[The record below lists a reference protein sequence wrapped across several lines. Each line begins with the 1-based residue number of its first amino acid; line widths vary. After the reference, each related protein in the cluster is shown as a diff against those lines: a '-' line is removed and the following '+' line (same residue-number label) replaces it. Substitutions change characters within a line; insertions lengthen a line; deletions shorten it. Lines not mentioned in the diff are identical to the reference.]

1 MPVRHGH
8 DENATRLDAVDDAK
22 RGRDEPARERPRRA
36 AALRGCYAVQA
47 TKRTRD
53 VPGTDAHTQNP
64 GAPAR
69 LGAREEAGQRA
80 RATKDE
86 LGRTAPWAFTR
97 RIRRGAFGW
106 KSQPAIARVRQAVS
120 EIKKVARRDPVLGA
134 EGAVLFLERVKAREA
149 WLERLWDAH
158 ANDEIPY
165 IERLGDFWGDLCV
178 SPETAS
184 AWADRLVSVI
194 ETAWSPD
201 PERRGF
207 FHGTMACF
215 SALLRAG
222 RHEEILALL
231 AKDPFPWWPYRQWGV
246 RALAALG
253 RPDEAIAY
261 AEASRGINDSPVAI
275 AITCE
280 AILLASGRVEE
291 AYRRYALAARQG
303 TSYLTTY
310 RALVRKYPQKRPEE
324 LLGDLVA
331 TTPGDEGKWFATA
344 KELGLFGEAIR
355 LANQAPC
362 DPKTLTRA
370 ARDFAD
376 VRPEFAVEAGL
387 AALHWL
393 AEGYGYEIT
402 GADVWAAYT
411 NTMKA
416 AEQAGRAGEVRDR
429 IRALVARE
437 TYGERFVTRILG
449 QTLGL

>member
-1 MPVRHGH
+1 MMS
-8 DENATRLDAVDDAK
+8 K
-22 RGRDEPARERPRRA
+22 
-36 AALRGCYAVQA
+36 
-47 TKRTRD
+47 
-53 VPGTDAHTQNP
+53 
-64 GAPAR
+64 
-69 LGAREEAGQRA
+69 
-80 RATKDE
+80 
-86 LGRTAPWAFTR
+86 GRTAPWAFTR
-97 RIRRGAFGW
+97 HIRRGAFGR
-106 KSQPAIARVRQAVS
+106 KSQPAIERVRQAVS

-134 EGAVLFLERVKAREA
+134 EGAVLFLERVSPALEHVDGSSGPIGTAVNHAVEELVTIIARAPAGAKAREA

-184 AWADRLVSVI
+184 AWADRLVPIV

-231 AKDPFPWWPYRQWGV
+231 EKDPFPWWPYRQWGV

-275 AITCE
+275 AIACE

-291 AYRRYALAARQG
+291 AYRRYALAATQG

-402 GADVWAAYT
+402 GADVWAAYM

>member
-1 MPVRHGH
+1 MLGDIEVEDAPPVVGEHDEDEQDAQARGGDGEEIDRDEVPDVIGQELRNVRHVSPALEQVDGSSGAIG
-8 DENATRLDAVDDAK
+8 NAVNHAVEEFAAII
-22 RGRDEPARERPRRA
+22 AR
-36 AALRGCYAVQA
+36 
-47 TKRTRD
+47 
-53 VPGTDAHTQNP
+53 
-64 GAPAR
+64 APAS
-69 LGAREEAGQRA
+69 AKVREG
-80 RATKDE
+80 
-86 LGRTAPWAFTR
+86 
-97 RIRRGAFGW
+97 
-106 KSQPAIARVRQAVS
+106 
-120 EIKKVARRDPVLGA
+120 
-134 EGAVLFLERVKAREA
+134 

-184 AWADRLVSVI
+184 AWVDRLVPIV
-194 ETAWSPD
+194 EMAWSPD

-207 FHGTMACF
+207 FHGTTACF

-231 AKDPFPWWPYRQWGV
+231 EQDPLPWWTYRQWGV

-275 AITCE
+275 AAACE
-280 AILLASGRVEE
+280 EVLLASGRVEE
-291 AYRRYALAARQG
+291 AYRRPAL
-303 TSYLTTY
+303 TSYLATY
-310 RALVRKYPQKRPEE
+310 RALARKYPQKRSEE
-324 LLGDLVA
+324 LPGGLVA

-344 KELGLFGEAIR
+344 KEVGLLDEAIR

-387 AALHWL
+387 AALRWL
-393 AEGYGYEIT
+393 VEGHGYEIT
-402 GADVWAAYT
+402 SADVWAAYT
-411 NTMKA
+411 ETMKA
-416 AEQAGRAGEVRDR
+416 AEKAGRADVARAR
-429 IRALVARE
+429 IRTLVASE
-437 TYGERFVTRILG
+437 TYGERFVTR
-449 QTLGL
+449 TLGGALGL